1 MVDVAHRR
9 ARVAAVTAQAVM
21 IVQQAAV
28 AVPSVVMIAVMI
40 AVMIGRQSDVDA
52 QLASQ
57 PMMVTAGKR
66 DQPVVVVLKV
76 AIVQTAMVLQDVMIV
91 QTVMSDLA
99 VMIGGMIGQIVTRD
113 QIVTA
118 ALKDAMTRPAQR
130 VAASHHLVTGQRV
143 ATNHHLVISQRAAAS
158 RHLVTGQRVAASR
171 HLVISQRVATNHHLV
186 ISQRVA
192 ASHHLVISQR
202 VAASHLAAS
211 PPLTNV
217 RILVINQRRKRPHP
231 SAVMVT
237 QDAHHPP
244 RKSVLAQRGQAAMP
258 HHKAAKAH

>member
-40 AVMIGRQSDVDA
+40 GRQSDVDA

-66 DQPVVVVLKV
+66 DQPVVVVLKA

-130 VAASHHLVTGQRV
+130 VAISHHLVTGQRV
-143 ATNHHLVISQRAAAS
+143 ATN
-158 RHLVTGQRVAASR
+158 
-171 HLVISQRVATNHHLV
+171 
-186 ISQRVA
+186 
-192 ASHHLVISQR
+192 HHLVISQR

>member
-1 MVDVAHRR
+1 VVAHRVVDVAHRR

-40 AVMIGRQSDVDA
+40 GRQSDVDA

-57 PMMVTAGKR
+57 PMVTAGKR
-66 DQPVVVVLKV
+66 DQPVVVVLKA

-91 QTVMSDLA
+91 QTVMSGLA

-130 VAASHHLVTGQRV
+130 VAASHHLVT
-143 ATNHHLVISQRAAAS
+143 S
-158 RHLVTGQRVAASR
+158 QRVAASR
-171 HLVISQRVATNHHLV
+171 HLVISQRVATN
-186 ISQRVA
+186 
-192 ASHHLVISQR
+192 HHLVISQR

>member
-1 MVDVAHRR
+1 
-9 ARVAAVTAQAVM
+9 
-21 IVQQAAV
+21 
-28 AVPSVVMIAVMI
+28 MIAVMI

-66 DQPVVVVLKV
+66 DQPVVVVLKA

-99 VMIGGMIGQIVTRD
+99 VMIGGMIDQIVTRD

-192 ASHHLVISQR
+192 ASH
-202 VAASHLAAS
+202 LAAS

>member
-40 AVMIGRQSDVDA
+40 GRQSDVDA

-57 PMMVTAGKR
+57 PMVTAGKR
-66 DQPVVVVLKV
+66 DQPVVVVLKA

-130 VAASHHLVTGQRV
+130 VAASHHLVTSQRV
-143 ATNHHLVISQRAAAS
+143 AAS
-158 RHLVTGQRVAASR
+158 RHLVISQRVAASR
-171 HLVISQRVATNHHLV
+171 HLVISQRVATN
-186 ISQRVA
+186 
-192 ASHHLVISQR
+192 HHLVISQR

-244 RKSVLAQRGQAAMP
+244 RKSVLAQRVQAAMP

>member
-1 MVDVAHRR
+1 VVAHQVVDVAHRR

-57 PMMVTAGKR
+57 PMVTAGKR
-66 DQPVVVVLKV
+66 DQPVVVVLKA

-91 QTVMSDLA
+91 QTVMSGLA

-130 VAASHHLVTGQRV
+130 VAAS
-143 ATNHHLVISQRAAAS
+143 
-158 RHLVTGQRVAASR
+158 
-171 HLVISQRVATNHHLV
+171 HHLV

>member
-40 AVMIGRQSDVDA
+40 GRQSDVDA

-57 PMMVTAGKR
+57 PMVTAGKR
-66 DQPVVVVLKV
+66 DQPVVVVLKA

-143 ATNHHLVISQRAAAS
+143 ATNHHLVISQR
-158 RHLVTGQRVAASR
+158 
-171 HLVISQRVATNHHLV
+171 
-186 ISQRVA
+186 
-192 ASHHLVISQR
+192 

-217 RILVINQRRKRPHP
+217 PILVINQQRKSPHP
-231 SAVMVT
+231 SALMEA
-237 QDAHHPP
+237 QNAHHLP

-258 HHKAAKAH
+258 RHKAAKAH

>member
-1 MVDVAHRR
+1 MTRPAQ
-9 ARVAAVTAQAVM
+9 RVAISHHLVT
-21 IVQQAAV
+21 
-28 AVPSVVMIAVMI
+28 
-40 AVMIGRQSDVDA
+40 
-52 QLASQ
+52 
-57 PMMVTAGKR
+57 
-66 DQPVVVVLKV
+66 
-76 AIVQTAMVLQDVMIV
+76 
-91 QTVMSDLA
+91 
-99 VMIGGMIGQIVTRD
+99 GQIVTRD

-192 ASHHLVISQR
+192 ASH
-202 VAASHLAAS
+202 LAAS

>member
-9 ARVAAVTAQAVM
+9 ARVAAVTTQAVM

-28 AVPSVVMIAVMI
+28 AVPSVVMI

-66 DQPVVVVLKV
+66 DQPVVVVLKA

-130 VAASHHLVTGQRV
+130 VA
-143 ATNHHLVISQRAAAS
+143 TNHHLVISQREAAS
-158 RHLVTGQRVAASR
+158 RKAAST
-171 HLVISQRVATNHHLV
+171 QRAPGRLEVVN
-186 ISQRVA
+186 
-192 ASHHLVISQR
+192 
-202 VAASHLAAS
+202 
-211 PPLTNV
+211 P
-217 RILVINQRRKRPHP
+217 RREGPRPR
-231 SAVMVT
+231 AVMVT

-244 RKSVLAQRGQAAMP
+244 RKSEKAQRGQAAIP
-258 HHKAAKAH
+258 HHKAAKAQ

>member
-1 MVDVAHRR
+1 
-9 ARVAAVTAQAVM
+9 
-21 IVQQAAV
+21 
-28 AVPSVVMIAVMI
+28 MI

-57 PMMVTAGKR
+57 PMVTAGKR
-66 DQPVVVVLKV
+66 DQPLMVVLKA

-130 VAASHHLVTGQRV
+130 VAA
-143 ATNHHLVISQRAAAS
+143 NHHLVISQR
-158 RHLVTGQRVAASR
+158 VAASR
-171 HLVISQRVATNHHLV
+171 HLV